1 MENQLVVLQSHVYR
15 PVILDF
21 ERKCWS
27 APGDMNVFRFHG
39 NAEFVRFL
47 SDIDPESLRALS
59 IRYSEH
65 YFLANKIVELESRVV
80 SGTILCPGKEKRN
93 QDE

>member
-1 MENQLVVLQSHVYR
+1 MEGQLVVVQSHVDR

-21 ERKCWS
+21 ERECWS
-27 APGDMNVFRFHG
+27 APGDMNVFRFHV
-39 NAEFVRFL
+39 NAEPARSL
-47 SDIDPESLRALS
+47 NDIDPDSLRALS

-80 SGTILCPGKEKRN
+80 SWTILGPS
-93 QDE
+93 